1 MVFVRFRESYRLLEN
16 INDENVESFPIRKM
30 KRIFSACGQWRQ
42 SKINLYHSQTCILQ
56 HLIVLPS
63 ISLLS
68 LQPTYCST
76 SGLPVLHN
84 FPEFAQICVHW
95 VGDAIQ
101 PSQPLLLSPQHFT
114 ALLLNGPLTHA
125 ICKNQLPEDYR
136 AKCERQNYKL
146 SEENKRDLCEKKK
159 KKEVKTSFFFFFAL
173 SSV

>member
-68 LQPTYCST
+68 LQPMYCST
-76 SGLPVLHN
+76 SGLPVLHH
-84 FPEFAQICVHW
+84 FPEFAQICVH
-95 VGDAIQ
+95 
-101 PSQPLLLSPQHFT
+101 
-114 ALLLNGPLTHA
+114 
-125 ICKNQLPEDYR
+125 
-136 AKCERQNYKL
+136 
-146 SEENKRDLCEKKK
+146 
-159 KKEVKTSFFFFFAL
+159 
-173 SSV
+173 